1 MGYGAFITQPFLEPN
16 EFPLDQ
22 PDKPQ
27 ASPMFANL
35 SGYLTGL
42 LYGFPG
48 IRLDHG
54 STQSWSARPATLPAG
69 WRGIEVERV
78 WVRGAPHRLSARA
91 GASAVLE
98 PIAG

>member
-1 MGYGAFITQPFLEPN
+1 MTM
-16 EFPLDQ
+16 

-48 IRLDHG
+48 IRPNHG
-54 STQSWSARPATLPAG
+54 APSTWSDRPVTLPAG

-78 WVRGAPHRLSARA
+78 WVRGAPHRLSARS
-91 GASAVLE
+91 GSVAVLE
-98 PIAG
+98 PHPG